1 MNGHERQREQ
11 SKQMIETA
19 LFKLME
25 KKEFSQITVSEL
37 ALQAD
42 VARRTFYR
50 LYESREDVLQ
60 EFFRKLC
67 ESYKST
73 YKPLKGYEITQV
85 AKDYFG
91 FWYQYREVL
100 LRMHKSGL
108 DEMLYYEISKA
119 SLSVVRNR
127 VSDEAMKDSP
137 EITYFAMYSVGG
149 FINLLRHWIVGGM
162 KEKPEEYAAKV
173 SAALEKVMGR

>member
-11 SKQMIETA
+11 SKQMIEAA
-19 LFKLME
+19 LFALME
-25 KKEFSQITVSEL
+25 KKEFSQITVSEV

-50 LYESREDVLQ
+50 LYETKEDVLH
-60 EFFRKLC
+60 EYLVRLC

-73 YKPLKGYEITQV
+73 YKPLQGYDIAQV
-85 AKDYFG
+85 ARDYFG
-91 FWYQYREVL
+91 FWYQHRETL
-100 LRMHKSGL
+100 LRMYKSGL

-127 VSDEAMKDSP
+127 VSDESMKDFP
-137 EITYFAMYSVGG
+137 DITYFAMYSVGG
-149 FINLLRHWIVGGM
+149 FINLLRHWIAGGM

-173 SAALEKVMGR
+173 SGAIKRVMGK